1 MWHPPLRAIH
11 RSACF
16 VTNLW
21 RTRAVSTDSKFECDK
36 CGLCCRCLRHNA
48 TVKGTRLEKMD
59 RGDGVC
65 KHLTADNLCDIYDH
79 RPDICNVDK
88 TYDMEFADKMSR
100 EEYHTMQR
108 NACEVIR
115 KTFAARNKERFGL

>member
-1 MWHPPLRAIH
+1 
-11 RSACF
+11 
-16 VTNLW
+16 
-21 RTRAVSTDSKFECDK
+21 
-36 CGLCCRCLRHNA
+36 
-48 TVKGTRLEKMD
+48 
-59 RGDGVC
+59 
-65 KHLTADNLCDIYDH
+65 
-79 RPDICNVDK
+79 VDK